1 MRLTTKGRFA
11 VAAML
16 DMAENASDRPIN
28 LSILSQRQNVS
39 LSYLEALFARLR
51 RHELVASTRGPGG
64 GYALARDASKITV
77 ADILFAV
84 DGSVPPAQD
93 TERRA
98 APSPDRVT
106 TMELW
111 ASLGRQVVD
120 YLDSVTLQ
128 SLVRP
133 EAAQRSSM
141 REMGAVSLP
150 ANRQRAKPRMPK
162 GPNSVFALGQ
172 LATRS

>member
-28 LSILSQRQNVS
+28 LGILSQRQNVS
-39 LSYLEALFARLR
+39 LSYLEALFSRLR

-84 DGSVPPAQD
+84 DDPVPSARD
-93 TERRA
+93 TGRRA
-98 APSPDRVT
+98 APGPGRVT

-128 SLVRP
+128 SLVRAG
-133 EAAQRSSM
+133 AAQRSPI
-141 REMGAVSLP
+141 RELLAARLP

-172 LATRS
+172 LASQS

>member
-11 VAAML
+11 VAAMI
-16 DMAENASDRPIN
+16 DMAENASGRPIN
-28 LSILSQRQNVS
+28 LGLLSQRQNVS
-39 LSYLEALFARLR
+39 LSYLEALFSRLR

-64 GYALARDASKITV
+64 GYTLAREASKITV

-84 DGSVPPAQD
+84 DGPVPPVEDAV
-93 TERRA
+93 RRA

-133 EAAQRSSM
+133 EAARSTM
-141 REMGAVSLP
+141 RETLTARLP
-150 ANRQRAKPRMPK
+150 ANRQRVKPRMPK

-172 LATRS
+172 LATRG

>member
-28 LSILSQRQNVS
+28 LGILSQRQNVS
-39 LSYLEALFARLR
+39 LSYLEALFSRLR

-84 DGSVPPAQD
+84 DGPVPPTRD
-93 TERRA
+93 IGRRT
-98 APSPDRVT
+98 APSPGRVT

-133 EAAQRSSM
+133 GSAQRSQM
-141 REMGAVSLP
+141 REMLEARLL
-150 ANRQRAKPRMPK
+150 ANQRRAKPRMPK

-172 LATRS
+172 LAAQR